1 MKEREGKNKR
11 NQMVDT
17 LMKNEYVM
25 HNYPLG
31 RNRNTVALEDSV
43 PSLVF
48 SYFALFQLL
57 ATLLQCRLQD
67 FYNAAVSYLSW
78 NTETHN

>member
-1 MKEREGKNKR
+1 
-11 NQMVDT
+11 MVDT

-57 ATLLQCRLQD
+57 ATLLQD
-67 FYNAAVSYLSW
+67 VYNARVLYLSW